1 MFNKTIGMIA
11 GVLILIGIV
20 VSGSALAKEKL
31 SPGDTPPPLLG
42 VNIEGQAIETTQYAG
57 KVLVVTFWASW
68 CGPCKKE
75 LPILEGIQRVG
86 GKDRIQVVA
95 INMEDR
101 DQFRRLSKHL
111 SSLTLMMAHDYRK
124 QASEAYGV
132 HGIPHLVI
140 IGRDGKVITVHRGY
154 GEESVDAIVSEIN
167 AALAACDVGS
177 AGKGCSKA
185 SG

>member
-1 MFNKTIGMIA
+1 MFKKIIDTFA
-11 GVLILIGIV
+11 SVLILIGIV
-20 VSGSALAKEKL
+20 VSGNALAKEKL
-31 SPGDTPPPLLG
+31 SPGDTPPPSLG
-42 VNIEGQAIETTQYAG
+42 VNIEGQAIETTQHAG

-95 INMEDR
+95 INIEDR

-111 SSLTLMMAHDYRK
+111 SSLTLMMAHDFRK

-140 IGRDGKVITVHRGY
+140 IGRDGKVISVHRGY
-154 GEESVDAIVSEIN
+154 GEDSVDTIVSEIN
-167 AALAACDVGS
+167 AALAACEADGT
-177 AGKGCSKA
+177 GKGCSRA

>member
-1 MFNKTIGMIA
+1 MLKKIISTFA
-11 GVLILIGIV
+11 SVLILMGIV
-20 VSGSALAKEKL
+20 VSGSAFAKEKL
-31 SPGDTPPPLLG
+31 APGDTPPSSLG
-42 VNIEGQAIETTQYAG
+42 VNIEGQAIETTQYTG

-86 GKDRIQVVA
+86 GKERIQVVA

-111 SSLTLMMAHDYRK
+111 SSLTLMMSHDYRK

-132 HGIPHLVI
+132 HGIPHLII
-140 IGRDGKVITVHRGY
+140 IGRDGKIIAVHRGY
-154 GEESVDAIVSEIN
+154 SEESVDGIVGEIN
-167 AALAACDVGS
+167 AALAACEAGGT
-177 AGKGCSKA
+177 GKGCSKA
-185 SG
+185 NG